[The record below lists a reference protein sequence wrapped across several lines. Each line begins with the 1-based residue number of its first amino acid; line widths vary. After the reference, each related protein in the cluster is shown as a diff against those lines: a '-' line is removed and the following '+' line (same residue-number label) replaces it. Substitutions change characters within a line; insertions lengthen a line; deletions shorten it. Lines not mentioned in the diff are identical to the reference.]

1 MLRRARGCRMAAPAR
16 VFSRV
21 QQSWTGLPVAACLSW
36 FARVGRSSTRQSH
49 SAPTPPAAS
58 AAQAS
63 WESPG
68 RHKSSVSGTTAAQ
81 RRGEIQLIMGPMFA
95 GKSTELVRRL
105 KRYMY
110 ANLNCV
116 VLKHNIDHRFTDRE
130 AEVGYLST
138 HDNVNVMQAH
148 RVHRLR
154 DAKTVLEDADVIG
167 IDEGQ
172 FFDDLVPFCDEAAEE
187 GKVVIVS
194 ALDGT
199 FLRTPFGSV
208 GELIPKCE
216 SVVKLTAVCAECG
229 DSAPFSA
236 RLVADSTTTLI
247 GGRDEYAPMCRRHW
261 REPPTTG
268 SQTKTSDGCST
279 KPSRIVVS
287 DHVVEGIY

>member
-1 MLRRARGCRMAAPAR
+1 MGTRTRTPDRL
-16 VFSRV
+16 SKQDV
-21 QQSWTGLPVAACLSW
+21 QQGVH
-36 FARVGRSSTRQSH
+36 FARAERPALLGR
-49 SAPTPPAAS
+49 
-58 AAQAS
+58 
-63 WESPG
+63 
-68 RHKSSVSGTTAAQ
+68 
-81 RRGEIQLIMGPMFA
+81 
-95 GKSTELVRRL
+95 STELVRRL

-116 VLKHNIDHRFTDRE
+116 VLKHNIDNRFTDRE

-154 DAKTVLEDADVIG
+154 DAKTVVEDADVIG
-167 IDEGQ
+167 IDGESFCSFSLRACQHPLQFLERPLAVVDSFMSSHTEGQ

-261 REPPTTG
+261 REPSTTG
-268 SQTKTSDGCST
+268 S
-279 KPSRIVVS
+279 
-287 DHVVEGIY
+287 